1 MCIDFCLSW
10 TLILDR
16 PNISEGTCTLQ
27 GHAVKLRCDIFLY
40 DDSPALTD
48 VYWTKGDIKLDTAK
62 SVGKYV
68 GVNITDP
75 SLTINNV
82 NYNDAGDYQLI
93 ALNAVGETR
102 SNVIVLGNI
111 IRFSIFLNI
120 MIICQN
126 ID

>member
-1 MCIDFCLSW
+1 MKSF
-10 TLILDR
+10 LDR
-16 PNISEGTCTLQ
+16 PNMSEGTCTLQ
-27 GHAVKLRCDIFLY
+27 GHSVKLRCDIFLY

-48 VYWTKGDIKLDTAK
+48 VYWTKDDIKLITAT

-82 NYNDAGDYQLI
+82 NHNDAGDYQLI

-102 SNVIVLGNI
+102 SKVIVLGNI
-111 IRFSIFLNI
+111 IRFSIFAHI
-120 MIICQN
+120 IIICQN
-126 ID
+126 IY